1 MRTPLDTPS
10 APAAIGP
17 YHVAV
22 EAAGLVFISG
32 QVAFDPATGDKLIT
46 NAESETRQIMENL
59 GGILAD
65 VGLTYAD
72 IVKTTIFMTDIGD
85 YAAINAV
92 YAEYVGGAPP
102 ARSAVQVAALPAGF
116 HVEIEVVAAR

>member
-1 MRTPLDTPS
+1 VRTPLETPS

-17 YHVAV
+17 YHVAI
-22 EAAGLVFISG
+22 EAGGLVFISG

-46 NAESETRQIMENL
+46 DAAGETQQIMENL
-59 GGILAD
+59 GGILRD

-72 IVKTTIFMTDIGD
+72 IVKTTIFMTDMGD
-85 YAAINAV
+85 YSAINGV
-92 YAEYVGGAPP
+92 YAEYVGAAPP

-116 HVEIEVVAAR
+116 HVEIEVIAAR

>member
-1 MRTPLDTPS
+1 M
-10 APAAIGP
+10 
-17 YHVAV
+17 AV

>member
-22 EAAGLVFISG
+22 EAGGLVFISG
-32 QVAFDPATGDKLIT
+32 QVAFDPSTGDKLISDAAT
-46 NAESETRQIMENL
+46 ETRQIMDNL
-59 GGILAD
+59 GGILED
-65 VGLTYAD
+65 VGLSYGD
-72 IVKTTIFMTDIGD
+72 IVKTTIFMTDMGD
-85 YAAINAV
+85 YAAINGV
-92 YAEYVGGAPP
+92 YAEYVESAPP

-116 HVEIEVVAAR
+116 HVEIEVIAAR

>member
-1 MRTPLDTPS
+1 MRTPLETPS

-17 YHVAV
+17 YHVAI
-22 EAAGLVFISG
+22 EAGGLVFISG
-32 QVAFDPATGDKLIT
+32 QVAFDPASGDKLIGS
-46 NAESETRQIMENL
+46 AETEARQIMENI
-59 GGILAD
+59 GGILSD
-65 VGLTYAD
+65 VGLSYTD

-85 YAAINAV
+85 YAAINSV

-116 HVEIEVVAAR
+116 HVEIEVIAAR